1 MRRVCRAAL
10 LIHGSMMR
18 RSLMLTSRILGAAW
32 QRLEAGVSLALTLLR
47 RRASLRATRLRR
59 LVTRNVDADDSGV
72 GTDAVNNARHLIE
85 LRRLEFLDDVLQLA
99 LLNQCRELV
108 EALSARLDL
117 LDLVLRAVQVGQDES

>member
-1 MRRVCRAAL
+1 
-10 LIHGSMMR
+10 MR